1 MQRILIVKMWAL
13 GDILMATPLLRALK
27 REYPNCSI
35 SWLVEKDQAG
45 ILKGNP
51 FIDEVIDFDSGTWR
65 RQFRYGQFVSYL
77 RTSTELRKDL
87 KDKKFDAVINLTAEK
102 WWSVWF
108 TVAPIR
114 IGLFPTLKIGW
125 IKRVYTT
132 TIPRTEQPWLH
143 NTQHYLLPA
152 QALNISAPYDE
163 QMVVGVSDSDRLH
176 ADQILK
182 ASKEYDPSKPLIV
195 LHPGTSQASKCW
207 PAESFARVAV
217 AFGGQY
223 NIAITG
229 NQKELGIAQDIV
241 KAMSDDIRKPIITS
255 GQFETIVGTAA
266 LIEKAAVVVT
276 GDTSILH
283 VSSAL
288 DIPLVGIFGSTRPRD
303 NAPLFGRSKLL
314 FVEDLACSPCYK
326 SKCPLKGSQH
336 MACMH
341 GVSPESVISAVHE
354 LISTPNRSAIP
365 VN

>member
-27 REYPNCSI
+27 RQYPDCSI

-51 FIDEVIDFDSGTWR
+51 FIDDVIDFDSGTWR

-77 RTSTELRKDL
+77 RTSTELRKSL
-87 KDKKFDAVINLTAEK
+87 KNKQFDAVINLTAEK

-114 IGLFPTLKIGW
+114 IGLFPTLNIGW

-132 TIPRTEQPWLH
+132 TIPRTKEPWLH

-152 QALNISAPYDE
+152 QALNIPGPYEE
-163 QMVVGVSDSDRLH
+163 QMVVGVSDADR
-176 ADQILK
+176 ARVDDILA
-182 ASKEYDPSKPLIV
+182 ASKDYDPSKPLLI

-207 PAESFARVAV
+207 PTDSYAKVAT

-229 NQKELGIAQDIV
+229 NNKEIV
-241 KAMSDDIRKPIITS
+241 LAEEIVRAVPDGSPKPIIAS
-255 GQFETIVGTAA
+255 GLFDTIIGTAA
-266 LIEKAAVVVT
+266 LVAKASAVVT

-288 DIPLVGIFGSTRPRD
+288 DVPLVGIFGSTRPRD

-314 FVEDLACSPCYK
+314 FVDDLACSPCYK
-326 SKCPLKGSQH
+326 SKCPLKGAQY
-336 MACMH
+336 MTCMH
-341 GVSPESVISAVHE
+341 GVSPESVITAVRE
-354 LISTPNRSAIP
+354 LVAQPAAAG
-365 VN
+365 